1 MPVSEWVSKG
11 LAWLAQTVAKRL
23 CPQLY
28 VLSIQRLPNAPHQQ
42 EFFFFFKV
50 KIKINFVVKSPTKLH
65 WLSNLGWWVIC
76 MQTRMLIQTPGGFI
90 PFRVGIWGF
99 HTWKNWSIATNY
111 FFGILEVKISP
122 QKSYKKEK
130 LLLVGGESHPF
141 FQGGVGAKFWYSKL
155 NMEVLILFFIHFIVI
170 LP

>member
-1 MPVSEWVSKG
+1 MIG
-11 LAWLAQTVAKRL
+11 
-23 CPQLY
+23 
-28 VLSIQRLPNAPHQQ
+28 PNCGQKAVPTAVCSQHTKAASTKHLTSRS
-42 EFFFFFKV
+42 FFFFFKV

-76 MQTRMLIQTPGGFI
+76 MQTRMFIQTPGGFI

-111 FFGILEVKISP
+111 FFGILEVKIRP